1 MNAITPTP
9 RGTLLILALALAL
22 ASCKKEEASPVVVV
36 PPTDP
41 VTTPASTDIKP
52 ATGAVDAT
60 DANIAAAQKSMG
72 EAADAARKQWL
83 GKTFEEFEATV
94 YKEPGEGGKYIVSGD
109 MAIPDR
115 KLLRE
120 FFEKLQREADGVA
133 NGKLTVALA
142 AAKGANGGVDIWTS
156 ARKRK
161 LTYCVSDT
169 FGAQKPAVIA
179 DMEAASKSWE
189 EAAMVDFIHVP
200 AQDAGCDASN
210 ANVLFDVRPVDVD
223 GEYLARAFFPG
234 DQRGDRNVLIDNTSF
249 DLPAGEPL
257 QLTGI
262 LRHELGHSLG
272 LRHEHTRPEAGTCFE
287 DNQFQPLTAYD
298 RFSVMHYPQCN
309 GGGDWSLMLTA
320 LDKAGSACLYG
331 KGSSNPENLN
341 QCTYHA
347 PVAPTTGTATSETFD
362 NQSVAKSAK
371 KQYGPFS
378 VKPGSLAQ
386 VKLTAVGASPGD
398 PDLYVR
404 YIGQPDSS
412 RWNCRPYL
420 SHANESCELEVP
432 SNRNK
437 IYVMVHG
444 YAAGN
449 YKLEVSYIKAE

>member
-1 MNAITPTP
+1 
-9 RGTLLILALALAL
+9 
-22 ASCKKEEASPVVVV
+22 
-36 PPTDP
+36 
-41 VTTPASTDIKP
+41 
-52 ATGAVDAT
+52 
-60 DANIAAAQKSMG
+60 
-72 EAADAARKQWL
+72 
-83 GKTFEEFEATV
+83 
-94 YKEPGEGGKYIVSGD
+94 
-109 MAIPDR
+109 
-115 KLLRE
+115 
-120 FFEKLQREADGVA
+120 
-133 NGKLTVALA
+133 
-142 AAKGANGGVDIWTS
+142 
-156 ARKRK
+156 
-161 LTYCVSDT
+161 
-169 FGAQKPAVIA
+169 
-179 DMEAASKSWE
+179 
-189 EAAMVDFIHVP
+189 MVDFIHVP

>member
-1 MNAITPTP
+1 MNAVTPTA
-9 RGTLLILALALAL
+9 RGTLLTLALALTL
-22 ASCKKEEASPVVVV
+22 SSCKKEEASPVVVP

-52 ATGAVDAT
+52 ATGAVEASDE
-60 DANIAAAQKSMG
+60 NIAAAQKSMA

-120 FFEKLQREADGVA
+120 FFDKLQQEADGVA
-133 NGKLTVALA
+133 HGKLTVQLA
-142 AAKGANGGVDIWTS
+142 AAQGANGGVDIWTS
-156 ARKRK
+156 AKKRK
-161 LTYCVSDT
+161 LTYCVSDA
-169 FGAQKPAVIA
+169 FGAHKPAVIA

-200 AQDAGCDASN
+200 AQDASCDANN
-210 ANVLFDVRPVDVD
+210 ANVLFDVRPVDVG
-223 GEYLARAFFPG
+223 GEYLARAFFPS
-234 DQRGDRNVLIDNTSF
+234 DQRRDRNVLIDSTSF

-298 RFSVMHYPQCN
+298 KFSVMHYPQCN

-331 KGSSNPENLN
+331 KGSSNPENLS

-347 PVAPTTGTATSETFD
+347 PVAPTTGTASSETFD
-362 NQSVAKSAK
+362 NESVAKDAK
-371 KQYGPFS
+371 KQYGPFP

-386 VKLTAVGASPGD
+386 VKLTAVGSNAGD

-404 YIGQPDSS
+404 YIGQPDRS
-412 RWNCRPYL
+412 RWICRPYL

-432 SNRNK
+432 GNRNK

-449 YKLEVSYIKAE
+449 YTLEVSYIKPE